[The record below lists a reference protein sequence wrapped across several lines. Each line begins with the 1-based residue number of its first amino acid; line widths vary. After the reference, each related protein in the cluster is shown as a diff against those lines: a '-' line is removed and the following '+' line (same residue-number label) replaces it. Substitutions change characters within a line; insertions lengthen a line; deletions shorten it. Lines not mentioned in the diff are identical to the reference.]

1 MALQQCLEQVAD
13 PRRAEGRRYGLVPLL
28 LFSIL
33 AIASGATSY
42 RKVQRFMAA
51 HWPRLTAL
59 LGVKWKRAP
68 AHTTIRYL
76 LHKLD
81 PQALEAAFRAHSQA
95 LLTQASKGGGRCIAL
110 DGKTLK
116 GSFDH
121 FADQKAA
128 QFLGAL
134 AQEPQL
140 ILAPVAPAEKSNEI
154 PAAQALI
161 RELGLENCLL
171 TLDALHCQKKPL
183 KPRPRL
189 TMSSSC
195 K

>member
-1 MALQQCLEQVAD
+1 MTLQQCLEQIAD

-42 RKVQRFMAA
+42 RKIQRFMAA
-51 HWPRLTAL
+51 HWPWLMAL

-76 LHKLD
+76 LHQLD

-95 LLTQASKGGGRCIAL
+95 LWAKAPEGGGRCIAL

-128 QFLGAL
+128 QLLGAL

-140 ILAPVAPAEKSNEI
+140 IMAYVSIAEKSNER
-154 PAAQALI
+154 A
-161 RELGLENCLL
+161 
-171 TLDALHCQKKPL
+171 
-183 KPRPRL
+183 
-189 TMSSSC
+189 
-195 K
+195 